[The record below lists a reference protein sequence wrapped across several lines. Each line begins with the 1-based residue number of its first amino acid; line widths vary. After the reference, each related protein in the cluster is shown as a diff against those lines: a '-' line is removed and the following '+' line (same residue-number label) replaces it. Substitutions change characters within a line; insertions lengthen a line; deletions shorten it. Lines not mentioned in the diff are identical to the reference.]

1 MWIDEI
7 EVNGTIKH
15 QILYSYYEKEVSSK
29 YLIHKHSAI
38 SYKSKINILINDLT
52 RVMKNTSVRVNEA
65 EKERHI
71 QHFINKMQFSGYDKN
86 TRIQVYRKA
95 KNIFQE
101 NVRKNDNKHLFDEAM
116 LNIKQIFVPIRRI

>member
-1 MWIDEI
+1 
-7 EVNGTIKH
+7 
-15 QILYSYYEKEVSSK
+15 
-29 YLIHKHSAI
+29 
-38 SYKSKINILINDLT
+38 
-52 RVMKNTSVRVNEA
+52 MKNTSVRVNEV

-86 TRIQVYRKA
+86 IRIQVYRKA